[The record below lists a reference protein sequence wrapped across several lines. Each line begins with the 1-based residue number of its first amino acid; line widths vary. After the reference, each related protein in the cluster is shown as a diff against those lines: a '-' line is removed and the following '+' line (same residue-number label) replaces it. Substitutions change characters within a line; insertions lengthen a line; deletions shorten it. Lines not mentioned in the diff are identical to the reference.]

1 MTRLD
6 AETDEPSLHRDGAPG
21 PVVELLDA
29 REVPLGGVRG
39 ITVHRTLPQRA
50 LPMVGAWCFLDRFD
64 HESAVMRVLPHPHIG
79 LQTVT
84 WPIDGDIRHR
94 DSVGS
99 DVVVAPGQLN
109 MMTAGLGIS
118 HSELSLPEEPA
129 EMHGLQLWTALPA
142 ASAHVAPFFE
152 QHTELPVH
160 RQPGLA
166 ATVMLGTLGG
176 ATSPAMV
183 FSPLLGAD
191 IVVEPGTDVSLPLDT
206 SFEHAV
212 LVLSGTVTVAG
223 TRVSSGPL
231 LYLGSGRSVL
241 AIESTD
247 GARFVLLGG
256 EPFEDDLVMWWNF
269 VGRDHDEIVA
279 ARTDWEARN
288 PRFGVVEGHG
298 DDRIPAPPLPTVR
311 LTPRRRR
318 PIQPG

>member
-6 AETDEPSLHRDGAPG
+6 AELEDASLARDGAPG
-21 PVVELLDA
+21 PVVELLEA

-64 HESAVMRVLPHPHIG
+64 HDSAVMRVLPHPHIG

-109 MMTAGLGIS
+109 MMTAGHGIS
-118 HSELSLPEEPA
+118 HSEFSIPEIPA

-142 ASAHVAPFFE
+142 TDAHIAPFFE
-152 QHTELPVH
+152 QHTDLPVH
-160 RQPGLA
+160 RAPGLTV
-166 ATVMLGTLGG
+166 TVMLGSIGDT
-176 ATSPAMV
+176 TSPATV

-191 IVVEPGTDVSLPLDT
+191 AGIEAGAHATIPLDPG
-206 SFEHAV
+206 FEHAV
-212 LVLSGTVTVAG
+212 LVIDGSLTVAG
-223 TRVSSGPL
+223 TDLESGPL
-231 LYLGSGRSVL
+231 LYLGTGREAL
-241 AIESTD
+241 AVASD
-247 GARFVLLGG
+247 AGARFILLGG
-256 EPFEDDLVMWWNF
+256 EPFDDDLVMWWNF
-269 VGRDHDEIVA
+269 VGRSHDDIV
-279 ARTDWEARN
+279 EAREEWEGASG
-288 PRFGVVEGHG
+288 RFGTVSGHG
-298 DDRIPAPPLPTVR
+298 DARIPAPPLPTVR

-318 PIQPG
+318 RG

>member
-6 AETDEPSLHRDGAPG
+6 AEAHDASLHRDGAPG
-21 PVVELLDA
+21 PVLELLDA

-84 WPIDGDIRHR
+84 WPVDGDIRHR

-99 DVVVAPGQLN
+99 DVIVAPGQLN
-109 MMTAGLGIS
+109 MMTAGHGIS
-118 HSELSLPEEPA
+118 HSELSMPEEPA

-142 ASAHVAPFFE
+142 ASAGVAPFFE
-152 QHTELPVH
+152 QHTALPVYSA
-160 RQPGLA
+160 PGLE
-166 ATVMLGTLGG
+166 ATVLLGTLGD
-176 ATSPAMV
+176 ATSPATV

-191 IVVEPGTDVSLPLDT
+191 VVVDAGTDTTLPLDP

-212 LVLSGTVTVAG
+212 LVLTGSVTIAG
-223 TRVSSGPL
+223 ETLDSGPL
-231 LYLGSGRSVL
+231 LYLGTGRGDLSVTS
-241 AIESTD
+241 AD
-247 GARFVLLGG
+247 GARLVLLGG

-279 ARTDWEARN
+279 ARADWEARS
-288 PRFGVVEGHG
+288 PRFGVVQGHG

-318 PIQPG
+318 RD

>member
-1 MTRLD
+1 VTRLD
-6 AETDEPSLHRDGAPG
+6 AELEDAPLSREGAPG
-21 PVVELLDA
+21 AVLDLLEA

-64 HESAVMRVLPHPHIG
+64 HASAVMRVLPHPHTG

-84 WPIDGDIRHR
+84 WPLDGDIRHR

-109 MMTAGLGIS
+109 MMTAGRGIS
-118 HSELSLPEEPA
+118 HSEFSIPEVPA

-142 ASAHVAPFFE
+142 DAADTAPFFE
-152 QHTELPVH
+152 QHTDLPVFTA
-160 RQPGLA
+160 PGLT

-176 ATSPAMV
+176 TTSPATV

-191 IVVEPGTDVSLPLDT
+191 ATIAGGARATLPLDPT
-206 SFEHAV
+206 FEHAV
-212 LVLSGTVTVAG
+212 LVIAGSLEIAG
-223 TRVSSGPL
+223 TTIDSGPL
-231 LYLGSGRSVL
+231 LYLGTDRSEVEV
-241 AIESTD
+241 ASAE

-256 EPFEDDLVMWWNF
+256 EPFADDLVMWWNF
-269 VGRDHDEIVA
+269 VGRSHDEIVA
-279 ARTDWEARN
+279 ARDDWEAGTG
-288 PRFGVVEGHG
+288 RFGTVDGHG
-298 DDRIPAPPLPTVR
+298 DERIPAPPLPTVR

-318 PIQPG
+318 RV

>member
-6 AETDEPSLHRDGAPG
+6 AEAHDASLHRDAAPG
-21 PVVELLDA
+21 PVIELLDA

-84 WPIDGDIRHR
+84 WPVDGDIRHR

-109 MMTAGLGIS
+109 MMTAGHGIS
-118 HSELSLPEEPA
+118 HSELSMPEEPA

-142 ASAHVAPFFE
+142 ASAGVAPFFE

-160 RQPGLA
+160 RAPGLA
-166 ATVMLGTLGG
+166 ATVLLGTLGD
-176 ATSPAMV
+176 ATSPATV

-191 IVVEPGTDVSLPLDT
+191 VRMDAGARTTLPLDP
-206 SFEHAV
+206 SFEHAI
-212 LVLSGTVTVAG
+212 LVLAGSLTVSGTELD
-223 TRVSSGPL
+223 SGPL
-231 LYLGSGRSVL
+231 LYLGTGRSE
-241 AIESTD
+241 IELDSGE

-279 ARTDWEARN
+279 ARDDWEARSQ
-288 PRFGVVEGHG
+288 RFGTVDGHG
-298 DDRIPAPPLPTVR
+298 DERIPAPPLPTVR

-318 PIQPG
+318 RG

>member
-6 AETDEPSLHRDGAPG
+6 AETHDAAVAGGRAPG
-21 PVVELLDA
+21 PVLEALDA

-64 HESAVMRVLPHPHIG
+64 HASAVMRVLPHPHIG

-84 WPIDGDIRHR
+84 WPVDGDIRHR

-99 DVVVAPGQLN
+99 DVIVAPGQLN
-109 MMTAGLGIS
+109 MMTAGHGIS
-118 HSELSLPEEPA
+118 HSEFSMPEVPS

-142 ASAHVAPFFE
+142 ASAGVAPFFE
-152 QHTELPVH
+152 QHTDLPVY
-160 RQPGLA
+160 RSSGLD
-166 ATVMLGTLGG
+166 ATVMLGTLGDV
-176 ATSPAMV
+176 TSPATV
-183 FSPLLGAD
+183 FSPLVGAD
-191 IVVEPGTDVSLPLDT
+191 VRIHADAESVIPLDP

-212 LVLSGTVTVAG
+212 LVLSGSLVVAG
-223 TRVSSGPL
+223 AGLDAGPL
-231 LYLGSGRSVL
+231 LYLGTGRSEL
-241 AIESTD
+241 TLSSAH
-247 GARFVLLGG
+247 GARFVLIGG

-269 VGRDHDEIVA
+269 VARDHSEILA
-279 ARTDWEARN
+279 ARDAWETRS
-288 PRFGVVEGHG
+288 PRFGVVSGHG

-318 PIQPG
+318 RG

>member
-6 AETDEPSLHRDGAPG
+6 AEAHDASLHRDGAPG
-21 PVVELLDA
+21 PVLELLDA

-84 WPIDGDIRHR
+84 WPLDGDIHHR

-109 MMTAGLGIS
+109 MMTAGRGIS
-118 HSELSLPEEPA
+118 HSELSIPEVPS

-142 ASAHVAPFFE
+142 ASAGIDPFFE

-160 RQPGLA
+160 RRPGLA
-166 ATVMLGTLGG
+166 ATVLLGTLGD
-176 ATSPAMV
+176 ATSPATV

-191 IVVEPGTDVSLPLDT
+191 VRIDAGTSATLPLDD

-212 LVLSGTVTVAG
+212 LVLSGALTVDG
-223 TRVSSGPL
+223 TRLASGPL
-231 LYLGSGRSVL
+231 LYLGTGRTEL
-241 AIESTD
+241 AVGSAE

-269 VGRDHDEIVA
+269 VGRDHDEVVA
-279 ARTDWEARN
+279 ARADWEARS
-288 PRFGVVEGHG
+288 PRFGVVAGHG
-298 DDRIPAPPLPTVR
+298 HDRIPAPPLPTVR

-318 PIQPG
+318 PR

>member
-6 AETDEPSLHRDGAPG
+6 AELDEAPLDHDGAPG
-21 PVVELLDA
+21 PVAELLDA

-109 MMTAGLGIS
+109 MMTAGHGIS
-118 HSELSLPEEPA
+118 HSELSIPEEPA

-142 ASAHVAPFFE
+142 PSAHVAPFFE
-152 QHTELPVH
+152 QHTDLPVH
-160 RQPGLA
+160 RGPGI
-166 ATVMLGTLGG
+166 T
-176 ATSPAMV
+176 
-183 FSPLLGAD
+183 
-191 IVVEPGTDVSLPLDT
+191 I
-206 SFEHAV
+206 
-212 LVLSGTVTVAG
+212 LVLTGSVSVAG
-223 TRVSSGPL
+223 VDLESGPL
-231 LYLGSGRSVL
+231 LYLGTGRTELTLSSG
-241 AIESTD
+241 D

-256 EPFEDDLVMWWNF
+256 EPFDDDLVMWWNF

-279 ARTDWEARN
+279 ARTDWEARS

-318 PIQPG
+318 R